1 MKDEKKL
8 QIARVYKSGSFRG
21 LGLLYN
27 GELLP
32 CQTGVID
39 IKASCN
45 SYADITARF
54 SISSSEIG
62 VITYEI
68 TEKEGGRVKSS

>member
-1 MKDEKKL
+1 MKDKKKL
-8 QIARVYKSGSFRG
+8 QIAQITKHGRTIG
-21 LGLLYN
+21 LGLLYD

-32 CQTGVID
+32 CQTGDID

-54 SISSSEIG
+54 SIRSSEIG

>member
-8 QIARVYKSGSFRG
+8 QIAQITKYGRTIG
-21 LGLLYN
+21 LGLLYD

-32 CQTGVID
+32 CQTGDID

-54 SISSSEIG
+54 SIRSSEIG
-62 VITYEI
+62 VTTYEI
-68 TEKEGGRVKSS
+68 TEKREGG

>member
-1 MKDEKKL
+1 MKDAKKL
-8 QIARVYKSGSFRG
+8 QIARITKHGRTIG
-21 LGLLYN
+21 LGLLYD

-32 CQTGVID
+32 CQTGDID

-62 VITYEI
+62 VTTYEI
-68 TEKEGGRVKSS
+68 PEKREGG

>member
-8 QIARVYKSGSFRG
+8 QIARVYKNGSFRG

-32 CQTGVID
+32 CQTGDID

-54 SISSSEIG
+54 SISSSEVG
-62 VITYEI
+62 VTTYEI
-68 TEKEGGRVKSS
+68 AEKREGEVKSS

>member
-8 QIARVYKSGSFRG
+8 QIARIYKNGSFRG

-32 CQTGVID
+32 CQTGELGLTTR
-39 IKASCN
+39 SN
-45 SYADITARF
+45 SHADITVRF
-54 SISSSEIG
+54 NIRSSEIG
-62 VITYEI
+62 IAKYEI
-68 TEKEGGRVKSS
+68 TEKGEGEVKSS